1 MKKSAGRKER
11 RAMARRNRIEENKQ
25 NNYILNQPGFS
36 KAKKAIRKRLG
47 IA

>member
-1 MKKSAGRKER
+1 MKKNPGRKDR

-25 NNYILNQPGFS
+25 NNYILNHAGFG